1 MKCFETGKQIYLTP
15 QSAHDAL
22 AKMNRHASRN
32 RRHGLSRCSICD
44 EPISEFRQALGAI
57 HCLDHAAELEQRR
70 GLR

>member
-1 MKCFETGKQIYLTP
+1 MADEIDI
-15 QSAHDAL
+15 ANDRAEIERAAAL
-22 AKMNRHASRN
+22 YRHASRN